1 MNKCLTCGTQENI
14 VYSGVDSLMLG
25 VMDQIEKICYSCA
38 SEKAR
43 ATQTN

>member
-25 VMDQIEKICYSCA
+25 VMDQIEKICYPCA
-38 SEKAR
+38 NKKAL